1 MISHILWT
9 LIAIQIALGAFDT
22 IYHHEFT
29 ERLPWRVS
37 QRHELQ
43 LHAVRNLIYAVLFIA
58 IGWSEPHGYLAML
71 AIVVLTVE
79 VVITLM
85 DFVEE
90 DLTRRLP
97 ASERINHTLLALN
110 YGAILVLLV
119 PILLD
124 WANDATA
131 LRPAYHGLWSM
142 MVTAAAFGVGLF
154 GLRDWFASRRLAR
167 GANGQAE
174 TLTTALAVRHA
185 VLVTG
190 ATGFIGR
197 RLTEALAAGGHEAIV
212 LTRDPR
218 KAEMLRPPFRLIT
231 SLDQISDGTRID
243 AIVSLAGEPIAEGL
257 WTRRRRRDILQSR
270 FEVTMDVIRLIARL
284 DRRPA
289 VLINGSAVGW
299 YGLRQDEE
307 LTESSDG
314 RSCFTHLV
322 CDTWEQAAVRAE
334 EFGVRTVRLR
344 IGLVLGTDGGML
356 ARLLTPFWFGLG
368 GRIGTGT
375 QWMSWIERDDL
386 VRLIAHVI
394 ATPALAGA
402 INATAPEPVRNRD
415 FTAQLA
421 CALHRPALLRI
432 PGRLLHRLLGDFA
445 DELLLSGQRVLPEKA
460 QASGFVFR
468 HPMLRGAL
476 AAMLGSTR
484 QARREPAPRRLS
496 PHASH

>member
-1 MISHILWT
+1 MTSQILWT

-22 IYHHEFT
+22 LYHHELT
-29 ERLPWRVS
+29 ERLPWRTS
-37 QRHELQ
+37 QRHELM
-43 LHAVRNLIYAVLFIA
+43 LHAVRNLIYAVLFLGV
-58 IGWSEPHGYLAML
+58 GWSEPRGYLAML
-71 AIVVLTVE
+71 AIAVLAVE

-119 PILLD
+119 PVLLE

-131 LRPAYHGLWSM
+131 LRPASHGWWSVM
-142 MVTAAAFGVGLF
+142 ASAASLGVALF
-154 GLRDWFASRRLAR
+154 GLRDWFAARRLRHEAV
-167 GANGQAE
+167 GQAE
-174 TLTTALAVRHA
+174 TLLATLAVRHT

-197 RLTEALAAGGHEAIV
+197 RLVEALAAGGHEALV

-218 KAEMLRPPFRLIT
+218 KAQTLRPPFRLVT
-231 SLDQISDGTRID
+231 SLDQIPDGTRID
-243 AIVSLAGEPIAEGL
+243 AIVNLAGEPIAEGL
-257 WTRRRRRDILQSR
+257 WTERRRHDILQSR
-270 FEVTMDVIRLIARL
+270 FEVTMEVIRLIARL

-307 LTESSDG
+307 LTEAAEG

-322 CDTWEQAAVRAE
+322 CDTWELAAMRAE

-344 IGLVLGTDGGML
+344 TGLVLGTDGGML

-368 GRIGTGT
+368 GQIGAGT

-386 VRLIAHVI
+386 IRLIGHVI
-394 ATPALAGA
+394 ATPTLAGA
-402 INATAPEPVRNRD
+402 LNATAPEPVRNCA
-415 FTAQLA
+415 FTAELA
-421 CALHRPALLRI
+421 RALNRPALL
-432 PGRLLHRLLGDFA
+432 PVPAGLLHRLAGDFA
-445 DELLLSGQRVLPEKA
+445 DELLIGGQRVLPEKA

-468 HPMLRGAL
+468 HPTLRGAL
-476 AAMLGSTR
+476 VAMLGSTR
-484 QARREPAPRRLS
+484 EDRREGAPRRLS
-496 PHASH
+496 AHPS